1 MKEPPKFC
9 EDTPRFA
16 IWAGFL
22 LMCLGMFMAIL
33 DIQVVATSLPTIQR
47 ALNISPEAM
56 SWIQTAY
63 LIAEVIAIPLTGLFT
78 RVLSLRWL
86 FASAVSV
93 FTLSSIGCAFSG
105 SLSMLLVFRIVQ
117 GFSGGVLIPAVFS
130 AVFLLFPPRLHA
142 VATTIGG
149 VVAVLAPTVGPV
161 VGGLITNTWSWPWL
175 FLINVIPGLITAT
188 LTPRLVPRQPTD
200 LGELAKLDIGA
211 LLLLVLAL
219 ASLEIGLKQAPHNG
233 WLSPVCF
240 GLLVASAL
248 GIGGFVWRTSRAAH
262 PVVRLSTLERRSFA
276 VGCALS
282 FCLGVGLFGSV
293 YLMPVFLSFVRH
305 RDAFEI
311 GTIMLVT
318 GISQLITA
326 PFAAILES
334 RLGARLLTAV
344 GFLLFALGLGLSNFQ
359 PRTADFAE
367 MFWPQVLRGVAIMF
381 CPLPPTRIALGTL
394 PEKEVAD
401 ASGLF
406 NLMRNLG
413 GAIGIALIDTI
424 IYGRVAI
431 YAENFRA
438 RLLAGD
444 LSAAVEIGLD
454 PSRLANRPPGPPTPD
469 EIAFVRPMVEKA
481 SLALCVNEA
490 WAMLAGVAV
499 LGFLLVFLAG
509 GCAKERAANYDRHC

>member
-1 MKEPPKFC
+1 
-9 EDTPRFA
+9 
-16 IWAGFL
+16 
-22 LMCLGMFMAIL
+22 
-33 DIQVVATSLPTIQR
+33 
-47 ALNISPEAM
+47 
-56 SWIQTAY
+56 
-63 LIAEVIAIPLTGLFT
+63 
-78 RVLSLRWL
+78 
-86 FASAVSV
+86 
-93 FTLSSIGCAFSG
+93 
-105 SLSMLLVFRIVQ
+105 
-117 GFSGGVLIPAVFS
+117 
-130 AVFLLFPPRLHA
+130 
-142 VATTIGG
+142 
-149 VVAVLAPTVGPV
+149 
-161 VGGLITNTWSWPWL
+161 
-175 FLINVIPGLITAT
+175 
-188 LTPRLVPRQPTD
+188 
-200 LGELAKLDIGA
+200 
-211 LLLLVLAL
+211 
-219 ASLEIGLKQAPHNG
+219 
-233 WLSPVCF
+233 
-240 GLLVASAL
+240 
-248 GIGGFVWRTSRAAH
+248 
-262 PVVRLSTLERRSFA
+262 
-276 VGCALS
+276 
-282 FCLGVGLFGSV
+282 
-293 YLMPVFLSFVRH
+293 MPVFLSFVRH
-305 RDAFEI
+305 HDAFEI
-311 GTIMLVT
+311 GSIMLVT

-381 CPLPPTRIALGTL
+381 CLLPPTRIALGTL

-454 PSRLANRPPGPPTPD
+454 PSRLANRPPGPPRPD

-509 GCAKERAANYDRHC
+509 GCAKERAAH